1 MDYRPKAARGKD
13 AQGDRDL
20 RRAAL
25 LIDELKAVLAAGI
38 VRALARRGLSGR
50 DAHAATGV
58 TAADFSRIRNADL
71 ARFTI
76 DRLVSITSK
85 LGSQVELAVKTT
97 RQLRSRGAQRSGAES
112 LKRAGRGTREP
123 AVSAVRHRSA
133 GRDRREPR
141 ERAG

>member
-1 MDYRPKAARGKD
+1 MMDYRPKAARGKD

-25 LIDELKAVLAAGI
+25 LIDELKAVLAAEI

-85 LGSQVELAVKTT
+85 LGSRVELAVKTT
-97 RQLRSRGAQRSGAES
+97 RQRRGAQRSGS
-112 LKRAGRGTREP
+112 GRIGQ
-123 AVSAVRHRSA
+123 A
-133 GRDRREPR
+133 
-141 ERAG
+141 

>member
-1 MDYRPKAARGKD
+1 MMDYRPKGTRSKD
-13 AQGDRDL
+13 GQGDQDS
-20 RRAAL
+20 RRAAI
-25 LIDELKAVLAAGI
+25 LIDEIKAVLAAEI
-38 VRALARRGLSGR
+38 VRALARGGLSGR

-97 RQLRSRGAQRSGAES
+97 RQRRGRGAQRSGE
-112 LKRAGRGTREP
+112 GRIRQ
-123 AVSAVRHRSA
+123 A
-133 GRDRREPR
+133 
-141 ERAG
+141 